1 MPGAGFVRYAIG
13 PITGKRCEGV
23 AGGMRLRSNTPF
35 HRVPPFGPRTR
46 GSQAL
51 EFDRDGW
58 LPRSSGPKG
67 ALPDVRA
74 RRWIDVGG
82 EVTVFIIRRLMQS
95 AVVVFALTLV
105 VFFSIN
111 IIGNPVDIL
120 IDPECDQECYRKAM
134 ENFGLDRPIHE
145 QYFVFLE
152 NAVQG
157 DFGDSFLNKI
167 PATELIVERLPASL
181 ELAIFAMLITL
192 VIGIPAGMW
201 SGLRPESPSGKLIM
215 GGSIVGFSL
224 PGFWVGLM
232 LIIIFSVELDLLPST
247 GRGETVEVLGI
258 RISLLTL
265 NGLSHLVLP
274 AITLSLYHTA
284 LIMRLTRAGV
294 REVVLVDFI
303 KFAHAKGLA
312 ARRVVFVHVLK
323 NILIPV
329 VTVLGL
335 EFGGLLAYGVVTE
348 TIFAWPGMGKL
359 LIDSINILDRPV
371 VVAYVMFIVLL
382 FITINLLVDILYSVL
397 DPRVRIEGMGK

>member
-1 MPGAGFVRYAIG
+1 M
-13 PITGKRCEGV
+13 
-23 AGGMRLRSNTPF
+23 
-35 HRVPPFGPRTR
+35 
-46 GSQAL
+46 
-51 EFDRDGW
+51 
-58 LPRSSGPKG
+58 
-67 ALPDVRA
+67 
-74 RRWIDVGG
+74 
-82 EVTVFIIRRLMQS
+82 TVFVIRRLMQS

-105 VFFSIN
+105 VFLSIN
-111 IIGNPVDIL
+111 VIGNPVDIL

-145 QYFVFLE
+145 QYFTFLT
-152 NAVQG
+152 NAAQG

-201 SGLRPESPSGKLIM
+201 AGLKPESRSGKLIM

-258 RISLLTL
+258 RVSLLTL

-274 AITLSLYHTA
+274 AVTLSLYHTA

-312 ARRVVFVHVLK
+312 ARRVVFVHLFK

-397 DPRVRIEGMGK
+397 DPRVRIQGMGK

>member
-1 MPGAGFVRYAIG
+1 
-13 PITGKRCEGV
+13 
-23 AGGMRLRSNTPF
+23 MRLRLNPPF
-35 HRVPPFGPRTR
+35 HRVEFARASDAR
-46 GSQAL
+46 EQAL
-51 EFDRDGW
+51 GIECEGWPAQSRAPEGAVRDR
-58 LPRSSGPKG
+58 
-67 ALPDVRA
+67 RA
-74 RRWIDVGG
+74 RQITGG
-82 EVTVFIIRRLMQS
+82 GREVTVFIIRRLMQS
-95 AVVVFALTLV
+95 VVVVFALTLV
-105 VFFSIN
+105 VFLSIN

-145 QYFVFLE
+145 QYFVFLG
-152 NAVQG
+152 NAVHG

-201 SGLRPESPSGKLIM
+201 AGLKPESPSGKLIM

-265 NGLSHLVLP
+265 NGLSHLILP
-274 AITLSLYHTA
+274 AVTLSLFHTA

-312 ARRVVFVHVLK
+312 ARRVVFVHVMK

-397 DPRVRIEGMGK
+397 DPRVRIESMGK